1 MSINPF
7 KSGRYALAV
16 VVFLAATLAGP
27 SGMAI
32 AGEMKVNLS
41 GDQEVPPVQT
51 SASGSGTITVADDKS
66 IKGTITV
73 IDIKPSGVHIHE
85 APTGKTGDPI
95 ITLDGAWVYRLIGIE
110 WLGIFAWLIWI
121 DRAGRVLYRFI
132 RSWIRPR
139 SRAGTIRPICASR
152 PIRAVLGR
160 INHGD
165 ISRIFRQGIVGA
177 DNMPG

>member
-95 ITLDGAWVYRLIGIE
+95 ITLEKTGEKEWSIPSGAKLTDAQYD
-110 WLGIFAWLIWI
+110 AAK
-121 DRAGRVLYRFI
+121 AGGLYVNVHSNEHKGGEI
-132 RSWIRPR
+132 RGQIKR
-139 SRAGTIRPICASR
+139 
-152 PIRAVLGR
+152 
-160 INHGD
+160 
-165 ISRIFRQGIVGA
+165 
-177 DNMPG
+177 